1 MARQE
6 DRFDRQIRDA
16 ERERDRQARQEK
28 WAKREKKF
36 FRTFLFTEDG
46 KPKSSFGIYT
56 FCLSFVFLAADVLIY
71 GLVIDGLHPH
81 MQAWPTSAANLVQSL
96 AATALTLVLPLVIHR
111 LCKDKRLAFGTYLW
125 LALYAVAVVIAMAV
139 MLRGSGATGAFLV
152 FFGWFV
158 AIPLAAGLA
167 VTGLLCRRDHHPQI
181 PQQEDQPWK
190 KYTDRR

>member
-1 MARQE
+1 MASQ
-6 DRFDRQIRDA
+6 DNFDRQIRDA
-16 ERERDRQARQEK
+16 ERDRDRQARREK

-56 FCLSFVFLAADVLIY
+56 FCLSFVFLAADMVIY
-71 GLVIDGLHPH
+71 GLVIDALTPL
-81 MQAWPTSAANLVQSL
+81 MSWPPMVSNLVQAL
-96 AATALTLVLPLVIHR
+96 AATVLTLVIPLAVHW
-111 LCKDKRLAFGTYLW
+111 LGKDKRLAFGSYLW
-125 LALYAVAVVIAMAV
+125 LALYAVVVVIAMAV
-139 MLRGSGATGAFLV
+139 FLRGTGAMGAFLV

-167 VTGLLCRRDHHPQI
+167 VTGLLCRRDHHP
-181 PQQEDQPWK
+181 PEPAQEDKPWK

>member
-6 DRFDRQIRDA
+6 DQFDRQIRDA

-56 FCLSFVFLAADVLIY
+56 FCLSFVFLGVDGLIY
-71 GLVIDGLHPH
+71 GLVIDALYPH
-81 MQAWPTSAANLVQSL
+81 MGAWPTAAANLVQSL
-96 AATALTLVLPLVIHR
+96 AATALTLVAPLLIHR
-111 LCKDKRLAFGTYLW
+111 LCKDKRLAFGSYLW
-125 LALYAVAVVIAMAV
+125 LAAYAVAVIIAMAV
-139 MLRGSGATGAFLV
+139 FLRGTGAMGAFLV

-158 AIPLAAGLA
+158 AIPLAVGLA
-167 VTGLLCRRDHHPQI
+167 ATGLLCRRDHHPAAS
-181 PQQEDQPWK
+181 QQEEKPWK